1 MLGQV
6 KRCRHWG
13 LSAGKPCALLRRQCR
28 VLLHQQL
35 TNGWASEE
43 LQMPGPLPWCTTS
56 RQYPICL
63 PEVLQGWLMLGQ
75 LKQCQCLHDSA
86 CWPVCSLCR
95 GMSCC
100 L

>member
-13 LSAGKPCALLRRQCR
+13 LSAGKPCALQRRQCR

-43 LQMPGPLPWCTTS
+43 LQMPGHSHGVLLAGST
-56 RQYPICL
+56 QY
-63 PEVLQGWLMLGQ
+63 V
-75 LKQCQCLHDSA
+75 CQKCCKAGL
-86 CWPVCSLCR
+86 CWGS
-95 GMSCC
+95 
-100 L
+100 